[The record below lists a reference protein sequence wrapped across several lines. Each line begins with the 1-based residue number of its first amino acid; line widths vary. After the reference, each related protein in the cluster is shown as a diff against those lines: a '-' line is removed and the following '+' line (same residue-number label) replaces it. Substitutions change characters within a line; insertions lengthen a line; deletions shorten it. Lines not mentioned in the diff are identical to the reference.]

1 MLVSAAADRW
11 ASIDADKVARGAY
24 LTRTEAWL
32 APQVFRFMRAARPE
46 RIVDPFAGDGDLLRT
61 VAARGFGPVEGY
73 DLDPA
78 RGFPVRDSLAGI
90 EPLPGALIVT
100 NPPHLARHSAARKR
114 VLDGVERW
122 FEGSDHTDLYQVALE
137 RCLAAASHVVAI
149 VPETFVHSAF
159 PKERVASVT
168 VIEERLFEDTDQPVC
183 VVCFG
188 PDARPPSRRVY
199 YRGRTRLLTQAALD
213 RQLPRPTRS
222 LGIRFNDA
230 AGQIGLRAVD
240 GVGVDDRARFV
251 PARQL
256 RYDRARIKVS
266 SRLVT
271 LIHVEGLP
279 ARRVHGVVQRANA
292 GLEALRASTQD
303 LALSPFKGNNHAG
316 ARRRRV
322 DYAAAR
328 ALLERAVAEEMGG
341 GQVVGAG

>member
-1 MLVSAAADRW
+1 P
-11 ASIDADKVARGAY
+11 
-24 LTRTEAWL
+24 T
-32 APQVFRFMRAARPE
+32 
-46 RIVDPFAGDGDLLRT
+46 
-61 VAARGFGPVEGY
+61 
-73 DLDPA
+73 
-78 RGFPVRDSLAGI
+78 
-90 EPLPGALIVT
+90 
-100 NPPHLARHSAARKR
+100 
-114 VLDGVERW
+114 
-122 FEGSDHTDLYQVALE
+122 
-137 RCLAAASHVVAI
+137 
-149 VPETFVHSAF
+149 
-159 PKERVASVT
+159 
-168 VIEERLFEDTDQPVC
+168 
-183 VVCFG
+183 
-188 PDARPPSRRVY
+188 ARPPSRRVY
-199 YRGRTRLLTQAALD
+199 YRGHTRLLTQVALD

-271 LIHVEGLP
+271 LIHVEGLA

-292 GLEALRASTQD
+292 ALEALRASTHD

-328 ALLERAVAEEMGG
+328 ALLERAVAEELGG
-341 GQVVGAG
+341 GRLSGQARLVRRAARSAARDDV